1 MRAIDGHVGLRAIQ
15 TSSRAMQTSSPVTAN
30 KRARK
35 LNKRKSKSI
44 ESTRLPASLISRVAE
59 GTRGGGEGMMGAVG
73 AIGRLHSL
81 KRERMSERMIT
92 ETQAEIETCGEEEL
106 YKLPFYVGRSLP
118 YEAGGWAVPL
128 TGACL

>member
-1 MRAIDGHVGLRAIQ
+1 MRAIDGRVGLRGIQ
-15 TSSRAMQTSSPVTAN
+15 TCSPVTAN

-35 LNKRKSKSI
+35 LNKGESI
-44 ESTRLPASLISRVAE
+44 ESTSLPASLNSRAAE
-59 GTRGGGEGMMGAVG
+59 GTSGGGEGMIGP
-73 AIGRLHSL
+73 IGRLDSL
-81 KRERMSERMIT
+81 TRERMRESMSSIT

-118 YEAGGWAVPL
+118 YEPGGWAVPL

>member
-1 MRAIDGHVGLRAIQ
+1 MI
-15 TSSRAMQTSSPVTAN
+15 
-30 KRARK
+30 
-35 LNKRKSKSI
+35 
-44 ESTRLPASLISRVAE
+44 
-59 GTRGGGEGMMGAVG
+59 G
-73 AIGRLHSL
+73 AIGRVDSL
-81 KRERMSERMIT
+81 KRERMRERMSSIT